1 MSRNIN
7 NIDDLLRSSFEDFS
21 SAPSPAVRAKVSKSI
36 KNFNFLRFNP
46 GSFNVFYLAAIVL
59 GTSVVVSI
67 SAGVFSS
74 ESEHPGTTKNAESG
88 RNSAVEQ
95 SVIVTN
101 SGKIVHDSEI
111 ADFEENTEENNNFPL
126 QQTVT
131 DNYTDL
137 NVSEKSVSQ
146 SDNSEAEVAVITET
160 DSIPEEKLFVFDT
173 IVETVKIVVADTIK
187 TEVRKTVEV
196 KKNRRN
202 QK

>member
-7 NIDDLLRSSFEDFS
+7 NIDDLLRDSFEDFS

-74 ESEHPGTTKNAESG
+74 GSEHPGTTKNAESG
-88 RNSAVEQ
+88 RNSDAEK

-101 SGKIVHDSEI
+101 SEKIVHDSEI
-111 ADFEENTEENNNFPL
+111 ADFEENIEENNNFNVP
-126 QQTVT
+126 QTVT
-131 DNYTDL
+131 DNYSDL
-137 NVSEKSVSQ
+137 NVFEKSVCQ
-146 SDNSEAEVAVITET
+146 SDNSEAEVTVITET

-173 IVETVKIVVADTIK
+173 IVETVKIVITDTIK
-187 TEVRKTVEV
+187 TEVRKTVEM